1 MPTLS
6 PSRFSHVV
14 LQSFDKSRLVE
25 WYGHVFDAEVCYEN
39 PFIAFMRYDE
49 EHHRFGFVQLPPIP
63 PGRVEGLVPGLV
75 HVAFAYDSIAGLLE
89 QYGRMKDMGE
99 KPVVAV
105 NHGPT
110 ISLYYKDPDRNT
122 LELFVDRFPTVEQC
136 NEFMANEIFSS
147 NPVGYDID
155 PDAML
160 SRLREGA
167 PEEELLQYDEELGR
181 SVNVEQ
187 LAQRHMG
194 LMSS

>member
-1 MPTLS
+1 
-6 PSRFSHVV
+6 
-14 LQSFDKSRLVE
+14 
-25 WYGHVFDAEVCYEN
+25 
-39 PFIAFMRYDE
+39 
-49 EHHRFGFVQLPPIP
+49 
-63 PGRVEGLVPGLV
+63 GRVEGLIPGLV
-75 HVAFAYDSIAGLLE
+75 HVAFAYDSITRLLE

-194 LMSS
+194 LMSC

>member
-1 MPTLS
+1 MPTLT

-14 LQSFDKSRLVE
+14 LQSFDKNRLAG
-25 WYGHVFDAEVCYEN
+25 WYGKVFHAEVCYEN

-49 EHHRFGFVQLPPIP
+49 EHHRFGFVQLPPVE
-63 PGRVEGLVPGLV
+63 PGRVEGMVPGLV
-75 HVAFAYDSIAGLLE
+75 HIAYAYDSIGSLLE
-89 QYGRMKDMGE
+89 QHGRMKDFGE

-122 LELFVDRFPTVEQC
+122 IELFVDRFPTVAQC
-136 NEFMANEIFSS
+136 NQFIADELFTA

-155 PDAML
+155 PDDML
-160 SRLREGA
+160 ARLRAGVS
-167 PEEELLQYDEELGR
+167 EEELLEYDEELGR

-187 LAQRHMG
+187 LAQRHMA